1 MRDSNHFK
9 GLFARLDIPTG
20 MRAWIQTSNPQAWG
34 IFKLGSMVCNWVFSE
49 CCRGHEGSLAL
60 SPSQCAGLDA
70 LPGSNLRE
78 SWSPCCTYQCLW
90 RKTMMFLWLSSQW
103 FQQFLILMQKVLS
116 LFFLFVIC
124 PEVYRCW
131 QVASYIFFFITQQK
145 PCFNARCELKR
156 EVFCSL
162 GPGVHWVAK
171 CQLWFAC
178 RYLLC
183 VFLDD
188 FVVFV
193 FIFMPFFFFNKVF
206 VRQWILVNIYFF
218 FFFFLF
224 SLPFFYSNPWLCTE

>member
-1 MRDSNHFK
+1 M
-9 GLFARLDIPTG
+9 
-20 MRAWIQTSNPQAWG
+20 
-34 IFKLGSMVCNWVFSE
+34 FSE

-103 FQQFLILMQKVLS
+103 FQQFLILMQKVLP
-116 LFFLFVIC
+116 L
-124 PEVYRCW
+124 
-131 QVASYIFFFITQQK
+131 YIFFWHLFRTVQMLAGCLIYFFFIQQK
-145 PCFNARCELKR
+145 PCFNARCALKR

-162 GPGVHWVAK
+162 GPGVQWVAK

-188 FVVFV
+188 FVFFFY
-193 FIFMPFFFFNKVF
+193 FIFYFLCFFFF
-206 VRQWILVNIYFF
+206 
-218 FFFFLF
+218 
-224 SLPFFYSNPWLCTE
+224 